1 MKKSLVAVGV
11 IVALGVVW
19 TGASWYMGSK
29 IESRLQEE
37 TKLANVQ
44 LAQLAKNAQFGADIK
59 LEIRDYKKGVFTS
72 NADFAVVISKDA
84 SEVVEDQDKKVEEI
98 IFTTDIDHGPFP
110 LSDLAKFNLA
120 PKLAAMNNT
129 LVNNDT
135 TKELFKL
142 TKDKSLFDIH
152 TSLAFDGAV
161 SGEAKL
167 NPIDFAENDSTV
179 KTTPLTIEFTSDKTA
194 TNFTTSVKGDQ
205 VVVTKDGEETFT
217 IKNIAGSV
225 TGTKVNNDQY
235 LFNEQLL
242 SFAEITHTSK
252 DKASDFSLKDFS
264 LTTNSNIKDK
274 LFNLT
279 QTYYFKSLNVAG
291 LEFGAGKFGYSIDK
305 ADTDAMLLL
314 TKVYNNSLLPWN
326 KYHYG
331 NDDMVEKAVRDVLEK
346 GLVFRIDEASL
357 TNKSGA
363 SKLNFNLDLNA
374 FNVKVLE
381 SEEKSPAELFNY
393 LFKNIDFNI
402 DLSLPMLAEFR
413 NTTQYLDAVRYQE
426 TALTDAEKKEIE
438 TTTAADIEQLKT
450 ELQQNINQISQDEK
464 DALPLMLLAQ
474 DGKALS
480 LKLNYAADKFTMNGK
495 TYSFDEFMDVTQ
507 APQMLGLA
515 AMLFGMGASSYDYDD
530 SDYSEEGYQE
540 EMTEDPAIIE
550 EQEILIPE
558 QQPAQAQ

>member
-44 LAQLAKNAQFGADIK
+44 LAQLAKNAQFGADVK

-84 SEVVEDQDKKVEEI
+84 SDADQEKKVEEV

-142 TKDKSLFDIH
+142 TKEKSIFDIH
-152 TSLAFDGAV
+152 TSLAFDGGV

-167 NPIDFAENDSTV
+167 NPIDFTENGDTV
-179 KTTPLTIEFTSDKTA
+179 KTTPLTVEFSSDKDA
-194 TNFTTSVKGDQ
+194 TNFTTKVKGDQ
-205 VVVTKDGEETFT
+205 VVVTKEGEETFT

-225 TGTKVNNDQY
+225 AGTKVNNDQY

-242 SFAEITHTSK
+242 SFAEIAHTSK

-264 LTTNSNIKDK
+264 LTTKSDIKDK
-274 LFNLT
+274 LFNIS

-291 LEFGAGKFGYSIDK
+291 FEFGAGKFGYSIDK
-305 ADTDAMLLL
+305 ADPDAMLLL

-326 KYHYG
+326 KNHF
-331 NDDMVEKAVRDVLEK
+331 DSSEMVEQAVRDVLEK

-363 SKLNFNLDLNA
+363 SKLAFNLDLNA

-381 SEEKSPAELFNY
+381 SQEKSPAELFNY
-393 LFKNIDFNI
+393 LFKNIDFNV

-413 NTTQYLDAVRYQE
+413 NTTQYLDAARYQE
-426 TALTDAEKKEIE
+426 TALTDEDKKEIE
-438 TTTAADIEQLKT
+438 ATTAADIEQLKT

-474 DGKALS
+474 DGNALNM
-480 LKLNYAADKFTMNGK
+480 KLNYAADKFTMNGK
-495 TYSFDEFMDVTQ
+495 TYTFDEFMEVTQ

-540 EMTEDPAIIE
+540 EITEDPAIIE

-558 QQPAQAQ
+558 QPAQAQ

>member
-19 TGASWYMGSK
+19 TGASWYMGNK

-44 LAQLAKNAQFGADIK
+44 LAQLAKNAQFGADVK

-84 SEVVEDQDKKVEEI
+84 SDADQEKKVEEV

-142 TKDKSLFDIH
+142 TKEKSIFDIH
-152 TSLAFDGAV
+152 TSLAFDGGV

-167 NPIDFAENDSTV
+167 NPIDFTENGDTV
-179 KTTPLTIEFTSDKTA
+179 KTTPLTVEFSSDKDA
-194 TNFTTSVKGDQ
+194 TNFTTKVKGDQ
-205 VVVTKDGEETFT
+205 VVVTKEGEETFT

-225 TGTKVNNDQY
+225 AGTKVNNDQY

-242 SFAEITHTSK
+242 SFAEIAHTSK

-264 LTTNSNIKDK
+264 LTTKSDIKDK
-274 LFNLT
+274 LFNIS

-291 LEFGAGKFGYSIDK
+291 FEFGAGKFGYSIDK
-305 ADTDAMLLL
+305 ADPDAMLLL

-326 KYHYG
+326 KNHF
-331 NDDMVEKAVRDVLEK
+331 DSSEMVEQAVRDVLEK

-363 SKLNFNLDLNA
+363 SKLAFNLDLNA

-381 SEEKSPAELFNY
+381 SQEKSPAELFNY
-393 LFKNIDFNI
+393 LFKNIDFNV

-413 NTTQYLDAVRYQE
+413 NTTQYLDAARYQE
-426 TALTDAEKKEIE
+426 TALTDEDKKEIE
-438 TTTAADIEQLKT
+438 ATTAADIEQLKT

-474 DGKALS
+474 DGNALNM
-480 LKLNYAADKFTMNGK
+480 KLNYAADKFTMNGK
-495 TYSFDEFMDVTQ
+495 TYTFDEFMEVTQ

-540 EMTEDPAIIE
+540 EITEDPAIIE

-558 QQPAQAQ
+558 QPAQAQ

>member
-167 NPIDFAENDSTV
+167 NPIDFAENGGTV
-179 KTTPLTIEFTSDKTA
+179 KTTPLTIEFSSDKTA

-225 TGTKVNNDQY
+225 AGTKVNNDQY

-242 SFAEITHTSK
+242 SFAEIAHTSK

-264 LTTNSNIKDK
+264 LTTKSDIKDK
-274 LFNLT
+274 LFNIS

-331 NDDMVEKAVRDVLEK
+331 NDDIVEKAVRDVLEK

-357 TNKSGA
+357 TNKSGV

-381 SEEKSPAELFNY
+381 SQEKSPAELFNY

-413 NTTQYLDAVRYQE
+413 NTTQYLDAARYQE
-426 TALTDAEKKEIE
+426 TALTDEEKKEIE
-438 TTTAADIEQLKT
+438 TATATDIEQLKT

-480 LKLNYAADKFTMNGK
+480 LKLNYAADKFTMNDK
-495 TYSFDEFMDVTQ
+495 TYTFDEFMDVTQ

-558 QQPAQAQ
+558 QQPAQ

>member
-1 MKKSLVAVGV
+1 MVHGQE
-11 IVALGVVW
+11 
-19 TGASWYMGSK
+19 

-120 PKLAAMNNT
+120 PKLATMNNT

-167 NPIDFAENDSTV
+167 NPIDFAENGGTV
-179 KTTPLTIEFTSDKTA
+179 KTTPLTIEFSSDKTA

-225 TGTKVNNDQY
+225 AGTKVNNDQY

-242 SFAEITHTSK
+242 SFAEIAHTSK

-264 LTTNSNIKDK
+264 LTTKSDIKDK
-274 LFNLT
+274 LFNIS

-331 NDDMVEKAVRDVLEK
+331 NDDIVEKAVRDVLEK

-357 TNKSGA
+357 TNKSGV

-381 SEEKSPAELFNY
+381 SQEKSPAELFNY

-413 NTTQYLDAVRYQE
+413 NTTQYLDAARYQE
-426 TALTDAEKKEIE
+426 TALTDEEKKK
-438 TTTAADIEQLKT
+438 LK
-450 ELQQNINQISQDEK
+450 QQQRLI
-464 DALPLMLLAQ
+464 
-474 DGKALS
+474 
-480 LKLNYAADKFTMNGK
+480 LN
-495 TYSFDEFMDVTQ
+495 S
-507 APQMLGLA
+507 
-515 AMLFGMGASSYDYDD
+515 
-530 SDYSEEGYQE
+530 
-540 EMTEDPAIIE
+540 
-550 EQEILIPE
+550 
-558 QQPAQAQ
+558 

>member
-44 LAQLAKNAQFGADIK
+44 LAQLAKNAQFGADVK

-72 NADFAVVISKDA
+72 NADFAVVISQDA
-84 SEVVEDQDKKVEEI
+84 SDADQEKKVEEVV
-98 IFTTDIDHGPFP
+98 FSTDIDHGPFP

-129 LVNNDT
+129 LVNNNT
-135 TKELFKL
+135 TKDLFKL
-142 TKDKSLFDIH
+142 TKEKSLFNVH
-152 TSLAFDGAV
+152 TSLAFDGSV
-161 SGEAKL
+161 SGDATL
-167 NPIDFAENDSTV
+167 NPIDFAENGGTV
-179 KTTPLTIEFTSDKTA
+179 KTTPLTVEFSSDKNA
-194 TNFTTSVKGDQ
+194 TNFSTKIKGDQ

-217 IKNIAGSV
+217 IKNISGAIA
-225 TGTKVNNDQY
+225 GTKVNNDQY

-242 SFAEITHTSK
+242 SFSEIAHTSK
-252 DKASDFSLKDFS
+252 DKASDFSLKDVS
-264 LTTNSNIKDK
+264 LTTKSDIKDK
-274 LFNLT
+274 LFNIS

-305 ADTDAMLLL
+305 ADPDAMLLL

-326 KYHYG
+326 KNHFD
-331 NDDMVEKAVRDVLEK
+331 NSEMVEQAVRDVLEK

-363 SKLNFNLDLNA
+363 SKLTFNLDLNA

-381 SEEKSPAELFNY
+381 NQEKSPAELFNY

-413 NTTQYLDAVRYQE
+413 NTTQYLDAARYQE

-438 TTTAADIEQLKT
+438 VATAADVEQLKT

-474 DGKALS
+474 DGNALS
-480 LKLNYAADKFTMNGK
+480 MKLNYAADKFTMNGK
-495 TYSFDEFMDVTQ
+495 TYTFDEFMDVTQ

-530 SDYSEEGYQE
+530 SDYSEDGYQE

-558 QQPAQAQ
+558 QQPE

>member
-44 LAQLAKNAQFGADIK
+44 LAQFAKNAQFGADVK

-84 SEVVEDQDKKVEEI
+84 SDADQEKKVEEV

-142 TKDKSLFDIH
+142 TKEKSIFDIH
-152 TSLAFDGAV
+152 TSLAFDGGV

-167 NPIDFAENDSTV
+167 NPIDFTENGDTV
-179 KTTPLTIEFTSDKTA
+179 KTTPLTVEFSSDKDA
-194 TNFTTSVKGDQ
+194 TNFTTKVKGDQ
-205 VVVTKDGEETFT
+205 VVVTKEGEETFT

-225 TGTKVNNDQY
+225 AGTKVNNDQY

-242 SFAEITHTSK
+242 SFAEIAHTSK

-264 LTTNSNIKDK
+264 LTTKSDIKDK
-274 LFNLT
+274 LFNIS

-305 ADTDAMLLL
+305 ADPDAMLLL

-326 KYHYG
+326 KNHF
-331 NDDMVEKAVRDVLEK
+331 DSSEIVEQAVRDVLEK

-363 SKLNFNLDLNA
+363 SKLAFNLDLNA

-381 SEEKSPAELFNY
+381 SQEKSPAELFNY
-393 LFKNIDFNI
+393 LFKNIDFNV

-413 NTTQYLDAVRYQE
+413 NTTQYLDAARYQE
-426 TALTDAEKKEIE
+426 TALTDEDKKEIE
-438 TTTAADIEQLKT
+438 ATTAADIEQLKT

-474 DGKALS
+474 DGNALS
-480 LKLNYAADKFTMNGK
+480 MKLNYAADKFTMNGK
-495 TYSFDEFMDVTQ
+495 TYTFDEFMEVTQ

-540 EMTEDPAIIE
+540 EITEDPAIIE

-558 QQPAQAQ
+558 QPAQAQ

>member
-84 SEVVEDQDKKVEEI
+84 SEIVEDQDKKVEEI

-110 LSDLAKFNLA
+110 LSDLARFNLV

-142 TKDKSLFDIH
+142 TKDKSLFNIH

-167 NPIDFAENDSTV
+167 NPIDFAENGGTV
-179 KTTPLTIEFTSDKTA
+179 KTTPLTIEFSSDKTA
-194 TNFTTSVKGDQ
+194 TNFTTAVKGDQ

-225 TGTKVNNDQY
+225 AGTKVNNDQY

-252 DKASDFSLKDFS
+252 EKASDFSLKDFS
-264 LTTNSNIKDK
+264 LTTKSDIKDK
-274 LFNLT
+274 LFNIS

-305 ADTDAMLLL
+305 ADPDAMLLL

-326 KYHYG
+326 KNHFD
-331 NDDMVEKAVRDVLEK
+331 NSEMVEQAVRDVLEK

-363 SKLNFNLDLNA
+363 SKLTFNLDLNA
-374 FNVKVLE
+374 FNVKTLE
-381 SEEKSPAELFNY
+381 NQEKSPAELFNY

-413 NTTQYLDAVRYQE
+413 NTTQYLDAARYQE
-426 TALTDAEKKEIE
+426 TALTDEEKKEIE
-438 TTTAADIEQLKT
+438 AATATDIEQLKT

-480 LKLNYAADKFTMNGK
+480 MKLNYAADKFTMNGK
-495 TYSFDEFMDVTQ
+495 TYTFDEFMEVTQ

-550 EQEILIPE
+550 EQDILIPE
-558 QQPAQAQ
+558 QPVQAQ

>member
-44 LAQLAKNAQFGADIK
+44 LAQLAKNAQFGADVK

-84 SEVVEDQDKKVEEI
+84 SDADQEKKVEEV

-142 TKDKSLFDIH
+142 TKEKSIFDIH
-152 TSLAFDGAV
+152 TSLAFDGGV

-167 NPIDFAENDSTV
+167 NPIDFTENGDTV
-179 KTTPLTIEFTSDKTA
+179 KTTPLTVEFSSDKDA
-194 TNFTTSVKGDQ
+194 TNFTTKFKGDQ
-205 VVVTKDGEETFT
+205 VVVTKEGEETFT

-225 TGTKVNNDQY
+225 AGTKVNNDQY

-242 SFAEITHTSK
+242 SFAEIAHTSK

-264 LTTNSNIKDK
+264 LTTKSDIKDK
-274 LFNLT
+274 LFNIS

-305 ADTDAMLLL
+305 ADPDAMLLL

-326 KYHYG
+326 KNHF
-331 NDDMVEKAVRDVLEK
+331 DSSEIVEQAVRDVLEK

-363 SKLNFNLDLNA
+363 SKLAFNLDLNA

-381 SEEKSPAELFNY
+381 SQEKSPAELFNY
-393 LFKNIDFNI
+393 LFKNIDFNV

-413 NTTQYLDAVRYQE
+413 NTTQYLDAARYQE
-426 TALTDAEKKEIE
+426 TALTDEDKKEIE
-438 TTTAADIEQLKT
+438 ATTAADIEQLKT

-474 DGKALS
+474 DGNALS
-480 LKLNYAADKFTMNGK
+480 MKLNYAADKFTMNGK
-495 TYSFDEFMDVTQ
+495 TYTFDEFMEVTQ

-540 EMTEDPAIIE
+540 EITEDPAIIE

-558 QQPAQAQ
+558 QPAQAQ

>member
-44 LAQLAKNAQFGADIK
+44 LAQLAKNAQFGADVK

-72 NADFAVVISKDA
+72 NADFAVVISQDA
-84 SEVVEDQDKKVEEI
+84 SDADQEKKVEEVV
-98 IFTTDIDHGPFP
+98 FSTDIDHGPFP

-129 LVNNDT
+129 LVNNNT
-135 TKELFKL
+135 TKDLFKL
-142 TKDKSLFDIH
+142 TKEKSIFNVH
-152 TSLAFDGAV
+152 TSLAFDGSV
-161 SGEAKL
+161 SGDATL
-167 NPIDFAENDSTV
+167 NPIDFAENGGTV
-179 KTTPLTIEFTSDKTA
+179 KTTPLTVEFSSDKNA
-194 TNFTTSVKGDQ
+194 TNFSTKIKGDQ

-217 IKNIAGSV
+217 IKNISGSV
-225 TGTKVNNDQY
+225 VGTKVNNDQY

-242 SFAEITHTSK
+242 SFAEIAHTSK

-264 LTTNSNIKDK
+264 LTTKSDIKDK
-274 LFNLT
+274 LFNIS
-279 QTYYFKSLNVAG
+279 QTYYFKSLNVGG

-305 ADTDAMLLL
+305 ADPDAMLLL

-326 KYHYG
+326 KNHFD
-331 NDDMVEKAVRDVLEK
+331 NSEMVEQAVRDVLEK

-363 SKLNFNLDLNA
+363 SKLAFNLDLNA

-381 SEEKSPAELFNY
+381 NQEKSPAELFNY
-393 LFKNIDFNI
+393 LFKNIDFNV

-413 NTTQYLDAVRYQE
+413 NTTQYLDAARYQE

-438 TTTAADIEQLKT
+438 VATAADVEQLKT
-450 ELQQNINQISQDEK
+450 ELQQNINQISQDGK

-480 LKLNYAADKFTMNGK
+480 MKLNYAADKFTMNGK
-495 TYSFDEFMDVTQ
+495 TYTFDEFMDVTQ

-558 QQPAQAQ
+558 QQPAE

>member
-44 LAQLAKNAQFGADIK
+44 LAQLAKNAQFGADVK

-72 NADFAVVISKDA
+72 NADFAVVISQDA
-84 SEVVEDQDKKVEEI
+84 SDADQEKKVEEVV
-98 IFTTDIDHGPFP
+98 FSTDIDHGPFP

-129 LVNNDT
+129 LVNNNT
-135 TKELFKL
+135 TKDLFKL
-142 TKDKSLFDIH
+142 TKEKSIFNVH
-152 TSLAFDGAV
+152 TSLAFDGSV
-161 SGEAKL
+161 SGDATL
-167 NPIDFAENDSTV
+167 NPIDFTENGGTV
-179 KTTPLTIEFTSDKTA
+179 KTTPLTVEFSSDKNA
-194 TNFTTSVKGDQ
+194 TNFSTKIKGDQ

-217 IKNIAGSV
+217 IKDISGAIA
-225 TGTKVNNDQY
+225 GTKVNNDQY

-242 SFAEITHTSK
+242 SFAEIAHTSK

-264 LTTNSNIKDK
+264 LTTKSDIKDK
-274 LFNLT
+274 LFNIS

-305 ADTDAMLLL
+305 ADPDAMLLL

-326 KYHYG
+326 KNHFD
-331 NDDMVEKAVRDVLEK
+331 NSEMVEQAVRDVLEK

-363 SKLNFNLDLNA
+363 SKLTFNLDLNA

-381 SEEKSPAELFNY
+381 NQEKSPAELFNY
-393 LFKNIDFNI
+393 LFKNIDFNV

-413 NTTQYLDAVRYQE
+413 NTTQYLDAARYQE

-438 TTTAADIEQLKT
+438 VATATDIEQLKT

-474 DGKALS
+474 DGNALS
-480 LKLNYAADKFTMNGK
+480 MKLNYATDKFTMNGK
-495 TYSFDEFMDVTQ
+495 TYTFDEFMDVTQ

-530 SDYSEEGYQE
+530 SDYSEDGYQE

-558 QQPAQAQ
+558 QQPAQ

>member
-44 LAQLAKNAQFGADIK
+44 LAQLAKNAQFGADVK

-72 NADFAVVISKDA
+72 NADFAVVISQDA
-84 SEVVEDQDKKVEEI
+84 SDADQEKKVEEVV
-98 IFTTDIDHGPFP
+98 FSTDIDHGPFP

-129 LVNNDT
+129 LVNNNT
-135 TKELFKL
+135 TKDLFKL
-142 TKDKSLFDIH
+142 TKEKSIFNVH
-152 TSLAFDGAV
+152 TSLAFDGSV
-161 SGEAKL
+161 SGDATL
-167 NPIDFAENDSTV
+167 NPIDFTENGGTV
-179 KTTPLTIEFTSDKTA
+179 KTTPLTVEFSSDKNA
-194 TNFTTSVKGDQ
+194 TNFSTKIKGDQ

-217 IKNIAGSV
+217 IKNISGAIV
-225 TGTKVNNDQY
+225 GTKVNNDQY

-242 SFAEITHTSK
+242 SFSEIAHTSK
-252 DKASDFSLKDFS
+252 DKASDFSLKDVS
-264 LTTNSNIKDK
+264 LTTKSDIKDK
-274 LFNLT
+274 LFNIS
-279 QTYYFKSLNVAG
+279 QIYYFKSLNVAG

-305 ADTDAMLLL
+305 ADPDAMLLL

-326 KYHYG
+326 KNHFD
-331 NDDMVEKAVRDVLEK
+331 NSEMVEQAVRDVLEK

-363 SKLNFNLDLNA
+363 SKLTFNLDLNA

-381 SEEKSPAELFNY
+381 NQEKSPAELFNY

-413 NTTQYLDAVRYQE
+413 NTTQYLDAARYQE

-438 TTTAADIEQLKT
+438 VATAADVEQLKT

-474 DGKALS
+474 DGNALS
-480 LKLNYAADKFTMNGK
+480 MKLNYAADKFTMNGK
-495 TYSFDEFMDVTQ
+495 TYTFDEFMDVTQ

-530 SDYSEEGYQE
+530 SDYSEDGYQE

-558 QQPAQAQ
+558 QQPAQ

>member
-120 PKLAAMNNT
+120 PKLAAVNNT

-142 TKDKSLFDIH
+142 TKDKSLFDMH

-167 NPIDFAENDSTV
+167 NPIDFAENDGTV
-179 KTTPLTIEFTSDKTA
+179 KTTPITVEFSSDKNA
-194 TNFTTSVKGDQ
+194 TNFTTTVKGDQ
-205 VVVTKDGEETFT
+205 VVVTKEGEETFT

-225 TGTKVNNDQY
+225 SGTKVNNDQY

-242 SFAEITHTSK
+242 SFAEIAHTSK

-264 LTTNSNIKDK
+264 LKTKSDIKDK
-274 LFNLT
+274 LFNLS
-279 QTYYFKSLNVAG
+279 QMYDFKSLNVGG

-326 KYHYG
+326 KYHYD
-331 NDDMVEKAVRDVLEK
+331 NSEIVEKAVRDVLEK

-357 TNKSGA
+357 TNKNGA

-381 SEEKSPAELFNY
+381 SQEKSPAELFNY

-413 NTTQYLDAVRYQE
+413 NTTQYLDAARYQE
-426 TALTDAEKKEIE
+426 TALTDEEKKEIE
-438 TTTAADIEQLKT
+438 TATAADIEQLKT

-495 TYSFDEFMDVTQ
+495 TYTFDEFMEVTQ

-558 QQPAQAQ
+558 QQPAE

>member
-167 NPIDFAENDSTV
+167 NPIDFAENGGTV
-179 KTTPLTIEFTSDKTA
+179 KTTPLTIEFSSDKTA

-225 TGTKVNNDQY
+225 AGTKVNNDQY

-242 SFAEITHTSK
+242 SFAEIAHTSK

-264 LTTNSNIKDK
+264 LTTKSDIKDK
-274 LFNLT
+274 LFNIS

-331 NDDMVEKAVRDVLEK
+331 NDDIVEKAVRDVLEK

-357 TNKSGA
+357 TNKSGV

-381 SEEKSPAELFNY
+381 SQEKSPAELFNY

-413 NTTQYLDAVRYQE
+413 NTTQYLDAARYQE
-426 TALTDAEKKEIE
+426 TALTDEEKKEIE
-438 TTTAADIEQLKT
+438 TATATDIEQLKT
-450 ELQQNINQISQDEK
+450 ELQQNINQISQEEK

-495 TYSFDEFMDVTQ
+495 TYTFDEFMDVTQ

-558 QQPAQAQ
+558 QQPAQ

>member
-84 SEVVEDQDKKVEEI
+84 SEIVEDQHKKVEEI

-110 LSDLAKFNLA
+110 LSDLARFNLV

-142 TKDKSLFDIH
+142 TKDKSLFNIH

-167 NPIDFAENDSTV
+167 NPIDFAENGGTV
-179 KTTPLTIEFTSDKTA
+179 KTTPLTIEFSSDKTA
-194 TNFTTSVKGDQ
+194 TNFTTAVKGDQ

-225 TGTKVNNDQY
+225 AGTKVNNDQY

-252 DKASDFSLKDFS
+252 EKASDFSLKDFS
-264 LTTNSNIKDK
+264 LTTKSDIKDK
-274 LFNLT
+274 LFNIS

-305 ADTDAMLLL
+305 ADPDAMLLL

-326 KYHYG
+326 KNHFD
-331 NDDMVEKAVRDVLEK
+331 NSEMVEQAVRDVLEK

-363 SKLNFNLDLNA
+363 SKLTFNLDLNA
-374 FNVKVLE
+374 FNVKTLE
-381 SEEKSPAELFNY
+381 NQEKSPAELFNY

-413 NTTQYLDAVRYQE
+413 NTTQYLDAARYQE
-426 TALTDAEKKEIE
+426 TALTDEEKKEIE
-438 TTTAADIEQLKT
+438 AATATDIEQLKT

-480 LKLNYAADKFTMNGK
+480 MKLNYAADKFTMNGK
-495 TYSFDEFMDVTQ
+495 TYTFDEFMEVTQ

-550 EQEILIPE
+550 EQDILIPE
-558 QQPAQAQ
+558 QPEQAQ

>member
-44 LAQLAKNAQFGADIK
+44 LAQLAKNAQFDADVK

-72 NADFAVVISKDA
+72 NADFAVVISQEASDA
-84 SEVVEDQDKKVEEI
+84 DQDKKVEEI
-98 IFTTDIDHGPFP
+98 VFSTDIDHGPFP

-129 LVNNDT
+129 LVENNS

-142 TKDKSLFDIH
+142 TKEKSIFNNH
-152 TSLAFDGAV
+152 ASLAFDGSV
-161 SGEAKL
+161 SGTATL
-167 NPIDFAENDSTV
+167 NSIDFAENGGTV
-179 KTTPLTIEFTSDKTA
+179 KTTPITVEFSSDKDA
-194 TNFTTSVKGDQ
+194 TNFATKINGDQ
-205 VVVTKDGEETFT
+205 VVVTKDNDETFT
-217 IKNIAGSV
+217 IKNISGSIV
-225 TGTKVNNDQY
+225 GTKVNNDQY

-242 SFAEITHTSK
+242 NFAEIAHTSK

-264 LTTNSNIKDK
+264 LTTKSDIKDK
-274 LFNLT
+274 LFNIS
-279 QTYYFKSLNVAG
+279 QIYYFKSLNVGG
-291 LEFGAGKFGYSIDK
+291 LEFGAGKLGYSIDK
-305 ADTDAMLLL
+305 ADPDAMLLL

-326 KYHYG
+326 KNHFD
-331 NDDMVEKAVRDVLEK
+331 NSEIVEQAVRDVLEK

-363 SKLNFNLDLNA
+363 SKLTFNLDLNA

-381 SEEKSPAELFNY
+381 NEEKSPAELFNS

-413 NTTQYLDAVRYQE
+413 NTTQYLDAARYQE
-426 TALTDAEKKEIE
+426 TALTDEEKKEIE
-438 TTTAADIEQLKT
+438 AATAADIEQLKT
-450 ELQQNINQISQDEK
+450 ELQQNINQVSQDEK

-474 DGKALS
+474 DSKALS
-480 LKLNYAADKFTMNGK
+480 MKLNYAADKFTMNGK
-495 TYSFDEFMDVTQ
+495 TYTFDEFMEVTQ

-530 SDYSEEGYQE
+530 SDYSEEGYQQ

-550 EQEILIPE
+550 EQDILIPE
-558 QQPAQAQ
+558 QPAQAQ

>member
-84 SEVVEDQDKKVEEI
+84 SEIVEDQDKKVEEI

-110 LSDLAKFNLA
+110 LSDLARFNLV

-142 TKDKSLFDIH
+142 TKDKSLFNIH

-167 NPIDFAENDSTV
+167 NPIDFAENGGTV
-179 KTTPLTIEFTSDKTA
+179 KTTPLTIEFSSDKTA
-194 TNFTTSVKGDQ
+194 TNFTTAVKGDQ

-225 TGTKVNNDQY
+225 AGTKVNNDQY

-252 DKASDFSLKDFS
+252 EKASDFSLKDFS
-264 LTTNSNIKDK
+264 LTTKSDIKDK
-274 LFNLT
+274 LFNIS

-305 ADTDAMLLL
+305 ADPDAMLLL

-326 KYHYG
+326 KNHFD
-331 NDDMVEKAVRDVLEK
+331 NSEMVEQAVRDVLEK

-363 SKLNFNLDLNA
+363 SKLTFNLDLNA
-374 FNVKVLE
+374 FNVKTLE
-381 SEEKSPAELFNY
+381 NQEKSPAELFNY

-413 NTTQYLDAVRYQE
+413 NTTQYLDAARYQE
-426 TALTDAEKKEIE
+426 TALTDEEKKEIE
-438 TTTAADIEQLKT
+438 AATATDIEQLKT
-450 ELQQNINQISQDEK
+450 ELQQSINQISQDEK

-480 LKLNYAADKFTMNGK
+480 MKLNYATDKFTMNGK
-495 TYSFDEFMDVTQ
+495 TYTFDEFMEVTQ

-550 EQEILIPE
+550 EQDILIPE
-558 QQPAQAQ
+558 QPVQAQ

>member
-44 LAQLAKNAQFGADIK
+44 LAQLAKNAQFGADVK

-72 NADFAVVISKDA
+72 NADFAVVISQDA
-84 SEVVEDQDKKVEEI
+84 SDADQEKKVEEVV
-98 IFTTDIDHGPFP
+98 FSTDIDHGPFP

-129 LVNNDT
+129 LVNNNT
-135 TKELFKL
+135 TKDLFKL
-142 TKDKSLFDIH
+142 TKEKSLFNVH
-152 TSLAFDGAV
+152 TSLAFDGSV
-161 SGEAKL
+161 SGDATL
-167 NPIDFAENDSTV
+167 NPIDFAENGGTV
-179 KTTPLTIEFTSDKTA
+179 KTTPLTVEFSSDKNA
-194 TNFTTSVKGDQ
+194 TNFSTKIKGDQ

-217 IKNIAGSV
+217 IKNISGAIA
-225 TGTKVNNDQY
+225 GTKVNNDQY

-242 SFAEITHTSK
+242 SFSEIAHTSK
-252 DKASDFSLKDFS
+252 DKASDFSLKDVS
-264 LTTNSNIKDK
+264 LTTKSDIKDK
-274 LFNLT
+274 LFNIS

-305 ADTDAMLLL
+305 ADPDAMLLL

-326 KYHYG
+326 KNHFD
-331 NDDMVEKAVRDVLEK
+331 NSEMVEQAVRDVLEK

-363 SKLNFNLDLNA
+363 SKLTFNLDLNA

-381 SEEKSPAELFNY
+381 NQEKSPAELFNY

-413 NTTQYLDAVRYQE
+413 NTTQYLDAARYQE

-438 TTTAADIEQLKT
+438 VATATDVEQLKT

-474 DGKALS
+474 DGNALS
-480 LKLNYAADKFTMNGK
+480 MKLNYAADKFTMNGK
-495 TYSFDEFMDVTQ
+495 TYTFDEFMDVTQ

-530 SDYSEEGYQE
+530 SDYSEDGYQE

-558 QQPAQAQ
+558 QQPE

>member
-44 LAQLAKNAQFGADIK
+44 LAQLAKNAQFGADVK

-84 SEVVEDQDKKVEEI
+84 SDADQEKKVEEV

-142 TKDKSLFDIH
+142 TKEKSIFDIH
-152 TSLAFDGAV
+152 TSLAFDGGV

-167 NPIDFAENDSTV
+167 NPIDFTENGDTV
-179 KTTPLTIEFTSDKTA
+179 KTTPLTVEFSSDKDA
-194 TNFTTSVKGDQ
+194 TNFTTKVKGDQ
-205 VVVTKDGEETFT
+205 VVVTKEGEETFT

-225 TGTKVNNDQY
+225 AGTKVNNDQY

-242 SFAEITHTSK
+242 SFAEIAHTSK

-264 LTTNSNIKDK
+264 LTTKSDIKDK
-274 LFNLT
+274 LFNIS

-291 LEFGAGKFGYSIDK
+291 FEFGAGKFGYSIDK
-305 ADTDAMLLL
+305 ADPDAMLLL

-326 KYHYG
+326 KNHF
-331 NDDMVEKAVRDVLEK
+331 DSSEMVEQAVRDVLEK

-363 SKLNFNLDLNA
+363 SKLAFNLDLNA
-374 FNVKVLE
+374 FNVKVLG
-381 SEEKSPAELFNY
+381 SQEKSPAELFNY
-393 LFKNIDFNI
+393 LFKNIDFNV

-413 NTTQYLDAVRYQE
+413 NTTQYLDAARYQE
-426 TALTDAEKKEIE
+426 TVLTDEDKKEIE
-438 TTTAADIEQLKT
+438 ATTAADIEQLKT

-474 DGKALS
+474 DGNALNM
-480 LKLNYAADKFTMNGK
+480 KLNYAADKFTMNGK
-495 TYSFDEFMDVTQ
+495 TYTFDEFMEVTQ

-540 EMTEDPAIIE
+540 EITEDPAIIE

-558 QQPAQAQ
+558 QPAQAQ

>member
-44 LAQLAKNAQFGADIK
+44 LAQFAKNAQFGADVK

-72 NADFAVVISKDA
+72 NADFAVVISQDA
-84 SEVVEDQDKKVEEI
+84 SDADQEKKVEEVV
-98 IFTTDIDHGPFP
+98 FSTDIDHGPFP

-129 LVNNDT
+129 LVNNNT
-135 TKELFKL
+135 TKDLFKL
-142 TKDKSLFDIH
+142 TKEKSLFNVH
-152 TSLAFDGAV
+152 TSLAFDGSV
-161 SGEAKL
+161 SGDATL
-167 NPIDFAENDSTV
+167 NPIDFAENGGTV
-179 KTTPLTIEFTSDKTA
+179 KTTPLTVEFSSDKNA
-194 TNFTTSVKGDQ
+194 TNFSTKIKGDQ

-217 IKNIAGSV
+217 IKDISGAIA
-225 TGTKVNNDQY
+225 GTKVNNDQY

-242 SFAEITHTSK
+242 SFSEIAHTSK
-252 DKASDFSLKDFS
+252 DKASDFSLKDVS
-264 LTTNSNIKDK
+264 LTTKSDIKDK
-274 LFNLT
+274 LFNIS

-305 ADTDAMLLL
+305 ADPDAMLLL

-326 KYHYG
+326 KNHFD
-331 NDDMVEKAVRDVLEK
+331 NSEMVEQAVRDVLEK

-363 SKLNFNLDLNA
+363 SKLTFNLDLNA

-381 SEEKSPAELFNY
+381 NQEKSPAELFNY

-413 NTTQYLDAVRYQE
+413 NTTQYLDAARYQE

-438 TTTAADIEQLKT
+438 VATAADVEQLKT

-474 DGKALS
+474 DGNALS
-480 LKLNYAADKFTMNGK
+480 MKLNYAADKFTMNGK
-495 TYSFDEFMDVTQ
+495 TYTFDEFMDVTQ

-530 SDYSEEGYQE
+530 SDYSEDGYQE

-558 QQPAQAQ
+558 QQPE

>member
-44 LAQLAKNAQFGADIK
+44 LAQLAKNAQFGADVK

-72 NADFAVVISKDA
+72 NADFAVVISQDA
-84 SEVVEDQDKKVEEI
+84 SDADQEKKVEEVV
-98 IFTTDIDHGPFP
+98 FSTDIDHGPFP

-129 LVNNDT
+129 LVNNNT
-135 TKELFKL
+135 TKDLFKL
-142 TKDKSLFDIH
+142 TKEKSIFNVH
-152 TSLAFDGAV
+152 TSLAFDGSV
-161 SGEAKL
+161 SGDATL
-167 NPIDFAENDSTV
+167 NPIDFAENGGTV
-179 KTTPLTIEFTSDKTA
+179 KTTPLTVEFSSDKNA
-194 TNFTTSVKGDQ
+194 TNFSTKIKGDQ

-217 IKNIAGSV
+217 IKNISGSV
-225 TGTKVNNDQY
+225 VGTKVNNDQY

-242 SFAEITHTSK
+242 SFAEIAHTSK

-264 LTTNSNIKDK
+264 LTTKSDIKDK
-274 LFNLT
+274 LFNIS
-279 QTYYFKSLNVAG
+279 QTYYFKSLNVGG

-305 ADTDAMLLL
+305 ADPDAMLLL

-326 KYHYG
+326 KNHFD
-331 NDDMVEKAVRDVLEK
+331 NSEMVEQAVRDVLEK

-363 SKLNFNLDLNA
+363 SKLTFNLDLNA

-381 SEEKSPAELFNY
+381 SQEKSPAELFNY
-393 LFKNIDFNI
+393 LFKNIDFNV

-413 NTTQYLDAVRYQE
+413 NTTQYLDAARYQE

-438 TTTAADIEQLKT
+438 VATAADVEQLKT

-480 LKLNYAADKFTMNGK
+480 MKLNYAADKFTMNGK
-495 TYSFDEFMDVTQ
+495 TYTFDEFMDVTQ

-558 QQPAQAQ
+558 QQPAE

>member
-44 LAQLAKNAQFGADIK
+44 LAQLAKTAQFGADIK

-84 SEVVEDQDKKVEEI
+84 SEIVEDQDKKVEEI

-110 LSDLAKFNLA
+110 LSDLARFNLV

-142 TKDKSLFDIH
+142 TKDKSLFNIH

-167 NPIDFAENDSTV
+167 NPIDFAENGGTV
-179 KTTPLTIEFTSDKTA
+179 KTTPLTIEFSSDKTA
-194 TNFTTSVKGDQ
+194 TNFTTAVKGDQ

-225 TGTKVNNDQY
+225 AGTKVNNDQY

-252 DKASDFSLKDFS
+252 EKASDFSLKDFS
-264 LTTNSNIKDK
+264 LTTKSDIKDK
-274 LFNLT
+274 LFNIS

-305 ADTDAMLLL
+305 ADPDAMLLL

-326 KYHYG
+326 KNHFD
-331 NDDMVEKAVRDVLEK
+331 NSEMVEQAVRDVLEK

-363 SKLNFNLDLNA
+363 SKLTFNLDLNA
-374 FNVKVLE
+374 FNVKTLE
-381 SEEKSPAELFNY
+381 NQEKSPAELFNY

-413 NTTQYLDAVRYQE
+413 NTTQYLDAARYQE
-426 TALTDAEKKEIE
+426 TALTDEEKKEIE
-438 TTTAADIEQLKT
+438 AATATDIEQLKT

-480 LKLNYAADKFTMNGK
+480 MKLNYATDKFTMNGK
-495 TYSFDEFMDVTQ
+495 TYTFDEFMEVTQ

-550 EQEILIPE
+550 EQDILIPE
-558 QQPAQAQ
+558 QPVQAQ

>member
-161 SGEAKL
+161 TGEAKL
-167 NPIDFAENDSTV
+167 NPIDFAENGGTV
-179 KTTPLTIEFTSDKTA
+179 KTTPLTIEFSSDKTA

-225 TGTKVNNDQY
+225 AGTKVNNDQY

-242 SFAEITHTSK
+242 SFAEIAHTSK

-264 LTTNSNIKDK
+264 LTTKSDIKDK
-274 LFNLT
+274 LFNIS

-305 ADTDAMLLL
+305 ADPDAMLLL

-326 KYHYG
+326 KNHFD
-331 NDDMVEKAVRDVLEK
+331 NSEMVEQAVRDVLEK

-363 SKLNFNLDLNA
+363 SKLTFNLDLNA

-381 SEEKSPAELFNY
+381 SQEKSPAELFNY
-393 LFKNIDFNI
+393 LFKNIDFNV

-413 NTTQYLDAVRYQE
+413 NTTQYLDAARYQE

-438 TTTAADIEQLKT
+438 VATAADVEQLKT

-480 LKLNYAADKFTMNGK
+480 MKLNYAADKFTMNGK
-495 TYSFDEFMDVTQ
+495 TYTFDEFMDVTQ

-530 SDYSEEGYQE
+530 SDYSEDGYQE

-558 QQPAQAQ
+558 QQPAE

>member
-142 TKDKSLFDIH
+142 TKDKSLFDMH

-167 NPIDFAENDSTV
+167 NPIDFAENGGTV
-179 KTTPLTIEFTSDKTA
+179 KTTPLTIEFSSDKTA
-194 TNFTTSVKGDQ
+194 TNFTTAVKGDQ

-225 TGTKVNNDQY
+225 AGTKVNNDQY

-242 SFAEITHTSK
+242 SFAEIAHTSK

-264 LTTNSNIKDK
+264 LTTKSDIKDK
-274 LFNLT
+274 LFNIS

-305 ADTDAMLLL
+305 ADPDAMLLL

-326 KYHYG
+326 KNHFD
-331 NDDMVEKAVRDVLEK
+331 NSEMVEQAVRDVLEK

-363 SKLNFNLDLNA
+363 SKLTFNLDLNA

-381 SEEKSPAELFNY
+381 NQEKSPAELFNY

-413 NTTQYLDAVRYQE
+413 NTTQYLDAARYQE

-438 TTTAADIEQLKT
+438 VATAADVEQLKT

-480 LKLNYAADKFTMNGK
+480 MKLNYAADKFTMNGK
-495 TYSFDEFMDVTQ
+495 TYTFDEFMDVTQ

-558 QQPAQAQ
+558 QQPAE

>member
-44 LAQLAKNAQFGADIK
+44 LAQLAKNAQFGADVK

-84 SEVVEDQDKKVEEI
+84 SDADQEKKVEEV

-142 TKDKSLFDIH
+142 TKEKSIFDIH
-152 TSLAFDGAV
+152 TSLAFDGGV

-167 NPIDFAENDSTV
+167 NPIYFTENGDTV
-179 KTTPLTIEFTSDKTA
+179 KTTPLTVEFSSDKDA
-194 TNFTTSVKGDQ
+194 TNFTTKVKGDQ
-205 VVVTKDGEETFT
+205 VVVTKEGEETFT

-225 TGTKVNNDQY
+225 AGTKVNNDQY

-242 SFAEITHTSK
+242 SFAEIAHTSK

-264 LTTNSNIKDK
+264 LTTKSDIKDK
-274 LFNLT
+274 LFNIS

-305 ADTDAMLLL
+305 ADPDAMLLL

-326 KYHYG
+326 KNHF
-331 NDDMVEKAVRDVLEK
+331 DSSEIVEQAVRDVLEK

-363 SKLNFNLDLNA
+363 SKLAFNLDLNA

-381 SEEKSPAELFNY
+381 SQEKSPAELFNY
-393 LFKNIDFNI
+393 LFKNIDFNV

-413 NTTQYLDAVRYQE
+413 NTTQYLDAARYQE
-426 TALTDAEKKEIE
+426 TALTDEDKKEIE
-438 TTTAADIEQLKT
+438 ATTAADIEQLKT

-474 DGKALS
+474 DGNALS
-480 LKLNYAADKFTMNGK
+480 MKLNYAADKFTMNGK
-495 TYSFDEFMDVTQ
+495 TYTFDEFMEVTQ

-540 EMTEDPAIIE
+540 EITEDPAIIE

-558 QQPAQAQ
+558 QPAQAQ

>member
-44 LAQLAKNAQFGADIK
+44 LAQLAKNAQFGTDIK

-84 SEVVEDQDKKVEEI
+84 SEVVEGQDKKVEEV

-142 TKDKSLFDIH
+142 TKEKSLFDIH

-167 NPIDFAENDSTV
+167 NPIDFTEDGGTV
-179 KTTPLTIEFTSDKTA
+179 KTTPLTVEFSSDKTA
-194 TNFTTSVKGDQ
+194 SNFTTSVKGDQ
-205 VVVTKDGEETFT
+205 VIVTKDGEETFT
-217 IKNIAGSV
+217 LKNIAGSV
-225 TGTKVNNDQY
+225 VGTKVNNDQY

-252 DKASDFSLKDFS
+252 DKASDFSLNDFS
-264 LTTNSNIKDK
+264 LTTKSDIKDK
-274 LFNLT
+274 FFNLS
-279 QTYYFKSLNVAG
+279 QTYYFKSLNVGG
-291 LEFGAGKFGYSIDK
+291 LEFGSGKFGYSIDK

-363 SKLNFNLDLNA
+363 SKLSFNLDLNA

-381 SEEKSPAELFNY
+381 SQQKSPAELFNY
-393 LFKNIDFNI
+393 LFKNIDFNV

-413 NTTQYLDAVRYQE
+413 NSTQYLDAARYQE

-464 DALPLMLLAQ
+464 EALPLMLLAQ

-495 TYSFDEFMDVTQ
+495 TYSFDEFMEVTQ

-530 SDYSEEGYQE
+530 SDYSEESYQE

-558 QQPAQAQ
+558 QPAQAQ

>member
-59 LEIRDYKKGVFTS
+59 LEIRDYKKGIFTS

-142 TKDKSLFDIH
+142 TKDKSLFDMH

-167 NPIDFAENDSTV
+167 NPIDFAENGGTV
-179 KTTPLTIEFTSDKTA
+179 KTTPLTIEFSSDKTA
-194 TNFTTSVKGDQ
+194 TNFTTAVKGDQ

-225 TGTKVNNDQY
+225 AGTKVNNDQY

-242 SFAEITHTSK
+242 SFAEIAHTSK

-264 LTTNSNIKDK
+264 LTTKSDIKDK
-274 LFNLT
+274 LFNIS

-305 ADTDAMLLL
+305 ADPDAMLLL

-326 KYHYG
+326 KNHFD
-331 NDDMVEKAVRDVLEK
+331 NSEMVEQAVRDVLEK

-363 SKLNFNLDLNA
+363 SKLTFNLDLNA

-381 SEEKSPAELFNY
+381 SQEKSPAELFNY
-393 LFKNIDFNI
+393 LFKNIDFNV

-413 NTTQYLDAVRYQE
+413 NTTQYLDAARYQE

-438 TTTAADIEQLKT
+438 VATAADVEQLKT

-480 LKLNYAADKFTMNGK
+480 MKLNYAADKFTMNGK
-495 TYSFDEFMDVTQ
+495 TYTFDEFMDVTQ

-558 QQPAQAQ
+558 QQPAE

>member
-142 TKDKSLFDIH
+142 TKDKSLFDMH

-167 NPIDFAENDSTV
+167 NPIDFAENGGTV
-179 KTTPLTIEFTSDKTA
+179 KTTPLTIEFSSDKTA
-194 TNFTTSVKGDQ
+194 TNFTTAVKGDQ

-225 TGTKVNNDQY
+225 AGTKVNNDQY

-242 SFAEITHTSK
+242 SFAEIAHTSK

-264 LTTNSNIKDK
+264 LTTKSDIKDK
-274 LFNLT
+274 LFNIS

-305 ADTDAMLLL
+305 ADPDAMLLL

-326 KYHYG
+326 KNHFD
-331 NDDMVEKAVRDVLEK
+331 NSEMVEQAVRDVLEK

-363 SKLNFNLDLNA
+363 SKLTFNLDLNA

-381 SEEKSPAELFNY
+381 NQEKSPAELFNY
-393 LFKNIDFNI
+393 LFKNIDFNV

-413 NTTQYLDAVRYQE
+413 NTTQYLDAARYQE
-426 TALTDAEKKEIE
+426 TALTDTEKKEIE
-438 TTTAADIEQLKT
+438 VATAADVEQLKT

-480 LKLNYAADKFTMNGK
+480 MKLNYAADKFTMNGK
-495 TYSFDEFMDVTQ
+495 TYTFDEFMDVTQ

-558 QQPAQAQ
+558 QQPAE

>member
-167 NPIDFAENDSTV
+167 NPIDFAENGGTV
-179 KTTPLTIEFTSDKTA
+179 KTTPLTIEFSSDKTA

-217 IKNIAGSV
+217 IKNISGSV
-225 TGTKVNNDQY
+225 AGTKVNNDQY

-242 SFAEITHTSK
+242 SFAEIAHTSK

-264 LTTNSNIKDK
+264 LTTKSDIKDK
-274 LFNLT
+274 LFNIS

-331 NDDMVEKAVRDVLEK
+331 NDDIVEKAVRDVLEK

-357 TNKSGA
+357 TNKSGV

-381 SEEKSPAELFNY
+381 SQEKSPAELFNY

-413 NTTQYLDAVRYQE
+413 NTTQYLDAARYQE
-426 TALTDAEKKEIE
+426 TALTDEEKKEIE
-438 TTTAADIEQLKT
+438 TATATDIEQLKT

-495 TYSFDEFMDVTQ
+495 TYTFDEFMDVTQ

-558 QQPAQAQ
+558 QQPAQ

>member
-1 MKKSLVAVGV
+1 MKKSLIAVGV

-44 LAQLAKNAQFGADIK
+44 LAQLAKNAQFGADVK

-84 SEVVEDQDKKVEEI
+84 SDADQEKKVEEV

-142 TKDKSLFDIH
+142 TKEKSIFDIH
-152 TSLAFDGAV
+152 TSLAFDGGV

-167 NPIDFAENDSTV
+167 NPIDFTENGDTV
-179 KTTPLTIEFTSDKTA
+179 KTTPLTVEFSSDKDA
-194 TNFTTSVKGDQ
+194 TNFTTKVKGDQ
-205 VVVTKDGEETFT
+205 VVVTKEGEETFT

-225 TGTKVNNDQY
+225 AGTKVNNDQY

-242 SFAEITHTSK
+242 SFAEIAHTSK

-264 LTTNSNIKDK
+264 LTTKSDIKDK
-274 LFNLT
+274 LFNIS

-305 ADTDAMLLL
+305 ADPDAMLLL

-326 KYHYG
+326 KNHF
-331 NDDMVEKAVRDVLEK
+331 DSSEIVEQAVRDVLEK

-363 SKLNFNLDLNA
+363 SKLAFNLDLNA

-381 SEEKSPAELFNY
+381 SQEKSPAELFNY
-393 LFKNIDFNI
+393 LFKNIDFNV

-413 NTTQYLDAVRYQE
+413 NTTQYLDAARYQE
-426 TALTDAEKKEIE
+426 TALTDEDKKEIE
-438 TTTAADIEQLKT
+438 ATTAADIEQLKT

-474 DGKALS
+474 DGNALS
-480 LKLNYAADKFTMNGK
+480 MKLNYAADKFTMNGK
-495 TYSFDEFMDVTQ
+495 TYTFDEFMEVTQ

-540 EMTEDPAIIE
+540 EITEDPAIIE

-558 QQPAQAQ
+558 QPAQAQ

>member
-44 LAQLAKNAQFGADIK
+44 LAQLAKNAQFGADVK

-84 SEVVEDQDKKVEEI
+84 SDADQEKKVEEV

-142 TKDKSLFDIH
+142 TKEKSIFDIH
-152 TSLAFDGAV
+152 TSLAFDGGV

-167 NPIDFAENDSTV
+167 NPIDFTENGDTV
-179 KTTPLTIEFTSDKTA
+179 KTTPLTVEFSSDKDA
-194 TNFTTSVKGDQ
+194 TNFTTKVKGDQ
-205 VVVTKDGEETFT
+205 VVVTKEGEETFT

-225 TGTKVNNDQY
+225 AGTKVNNDQY
-235 LFNEQLL
+235 LFNDQLL
-242 SFAEITHTSK
+242 SFAEIAHTSK

-264 LTTNSNIKDK
+264 LTTKSDIKDK
-274 LFNLT
+274 LFNIS

-291 LEFGAGKFGYSIDK
+291 FEFGAGKFGYSIDK
-305 ADTDAMLLL
+305 ADPDAMLLL

-326 KYHYG
+326 KNHF
-331 NDDMVEKAVRDVLEK
+331 DSSEMVEQAVRDVLEK

-363 SKLNFNLDLNA
+363 SKLAFNLDLNA

-381 SEEKSPAELFNY
+381 SQEKSPAELFNY
-393 LFKNIDFNI
+393 LFKNIDFNV

-413 NTTQYLDAVRYQE
+413 NTTQYLDAARYQE
-426 TALTDAEKKEIE
+426 TALTDEDKKEIE
-438 TTTAADIEQLKT
+438 ATTAADIEQLKT

-474 DGKALS
+474 DGNALNM
-480 LKLNYAADKFTMNGK
+480 KLNYAADKFTMNGK
-495 TYSFDEFMDVTQ
+495 TYTFDEFMEVTQ

-540 EMTEDPAIIE
+540 EITEDPAIIE

-558 QQPAQAQ
+558 QPAQAQ

>member
-44 LAQLAKNAQFGADIK
+44 LAQLAKNAQFGADVK

-84 SEVVEDQDKKVEEI
+84 SDADQEKKVEEV

-142 TKDKSLFDIH
+142 TKEKSIFDIH
-152 TSLAFDGAV
+152 TSLAFDGGV

-167 NPIDFAENDSTV
+167 NPIDFTENGDTV
-179 KTTPLTIEFTSDKTA
+179 KTTPLTVEFSSDKDA
-194 TNFTTSVKGDQ
+194 TNFTTKVKGDQ
-205 VVVTKDGEETFT
+205 VVVTKEGEETFT

-225 TGTKVNNDQY
+225 AGTKVNNDQY

-242 SFAEITHTSK
+242 SFAEIAHTSK

-264 LTTNSNIKDK
+264 LTTKSDIKDK
-274 LFNLT
+274 LFNIS

-305 ADTDAMLLL
+305 ADPDAMLLL

-326 KYHYG
+326 KNHF
-331 NDDMVEKAVRDVLEK
+331 DSSEIVEQAVRDVLEK

-363 SKLNFNLDLNA
+363 SKLDFNLDLNA

-381 SEEKSPAELFNY
+381 SQEKSPAELFNY
-393 LFKNIDFNI
+393 LFKNIDFNV

-413 NTTQYLDAVRYQE
+413 NTTQYLDAARYQE
-426 TALTDAEKKEIE
+426 TALTDEDKKEIE
-438 TTTAADIEQLKT
+438 ATTAADIEQLKT

-474 DGKALS
+474 DGNALNM
-480 LKLNYAADKFTMNGK
+480 KLNYAADKFTMNGK
-495 TYSFDEFMDVTQ
+495 TYTFDEFMEVTQ

-540 EMTEDPAIIE
+540 EITEDPAIIE

-558 QQPAQAQ
+558 QPAQAQ

>member
-167 NPIDFAENDSTV
+167 NPIDFAENGGTV
-179 KTTPLTIEFTSDKTA
+179 KTTPLTIEFSSDKTA

-225 TGTKVNNDQY
+225 AGTKVNNDQY

-242 SFAEITHTSK
+242 SFAEIAHTSK

-264 LTTNSNIKDK
+264 LTTKSDIKDK
-274 LFNLT
+274 LFNIS

-331 NDDMVEKAVRDVLEK
+331 NDDIVEKAVRDVLEK

-357 TNKSGA
+357 TNKSGV

-381 SEEKSPAELFNY
+381 SQEKSPAELFNY

-413 NTTQYLDAVRYQE
+413 NTTQYLDAARYQE
-426 TALTDAEKKEIE
+426 TALTDEEKKEIE
-438 TTTAADIEQLKT
+438 TATATDIEQLKT

-480 LKLNYAADKFTMNGK
+480 LKLNYDADKFTMNGK
-495 TYSFDEFMDVTQ
+495 TYTFDEFMDVTQ

-558 QQPAQAQ
+558 QQPAQ

>member
-44 LAQLAKNAQFGADIK
+44 LAQLAKNAQFGADVK

-72 NADFAVVISKDA
+72 NADFAVVISQDA
-84 SEVVEDQDKKVEEI
+84 SDADQEKKVEEVV
-98 IFTTDIDHGPFP
+98 FSTDIDHGPFP

-129 LVNNDT
+129 LVNNNT
-135 TKELFKL
+135 TKDLFKL
-142 TKDKSLFDIH
+142 TKEKSIFNVH
-152 TSLAFDGAV
+152 TSLAFDGSV
-161 SGEAKL
+161 SGDATL
-167 NPIDFAENDSTV
+167 NPIDFAENGGTV
-179 KTTPLTIEFTSDKTA
+179 KTTPLTVEFLSDKNA
-194 TNFTTSVKGDQ
+194 TNFSTKIKGDQ

-217 IKNIAGSV
+217 IKNISGSV
-225 TGTKVNNDQY
+225 VGTKVNNDQY

-242 SFAEITHTSK
+242 SFAEIAHTSK

-264 LTTNSNIKDK
+264 LTTKSDIKDK
-274 LFNLT
+274 LFNIS
-279 QTYYFKSLNVAG
+279 QTYYFKSLNVGG

-305 ADTDAMLLL
+305 ADPDAMLLL

-326 KYHYG
+326 KNHFD
-331 NDDMVEKAVRDVLEK
+331 NSEMVEQAVRDVLEK

-363 SKLNFNLDLNA
+363 SKLAFNLDLNA

-381 SEEKSPAELFNY
+381 NQEKSPAELFNY
-393 LFKNIDFNI
+393 LFKNIDFNV

-413 NTTQYLDAVRYQE
+413 NTTQYLDAARYQE

-438 TTTAADIEQLKT
+438 VATAADVEQLKT

-480 LKLNYAADKFTMNGK
+480 MKLNYAADKFTMNGK
-495 TYSFDEFMDVTQ
+495 TYTFDEFMDVTQ

-558 QQPAQAQ
+558 QQPAE

>member
-44 LAQLAKNAQFGADIK
+44 LAQLAKNAQFGADVK

-72 NADFAVVISKDA
+72 NADFAVVISQDA
-84 SEVVEDQDKKVEEI
+84 SDADQEKKVEEVV
-98 IFTTDIDHGPFP
+98 FSTDIDHGPFP
-110 LSDLAKFNLA
+110 LSDLTKFNLA

-129 LVNNDT
+129 LVNNNT
-135 TKELFKL
+135 TKDLFKL
-142 TKDKSLFDIH
+142 TKEKSLFNVH
-152 TSLAFDGAV
+152 TSLAFDGSV
-161 SGEAKL
+161 SGDATL
-167 NPIDFAENDSTV
+167 NPIDFAENGGTV
-179 KTTPLTIEFTSDKTA
+179 KTTPLTVEFSSDKNA
-194 TNFTTSVKGDQ
+194 TNFSTKIKGDQ

-217 IKNIAGSV
+217 IKNISGAIA
-225 TGTKVNNDQY
+225 GTKVNNDQY

-242 SFAEITHTSK
+242 SFSEIAHTSK
-252 DKASDFSLKDFS
+252 DKASDFSLKDVS
-264 LTTNSNIKDK
+264 LTTKSDIKDK
-274 LFNLT
+274 LFNIS

-305 ADTDAMLLL
+305 ADPDAMLLL

-326 KYHYG
+326 KNHFD
-331 NDDMVEKAVRDVLEK
+331 NSEMVEQAVRDVLEK

-363 SKLNFNLDLNA
+363 SKLTFNLDLNA

-381 SEEKSPAELFNY
+381 NQEKSPAELFNY

-413 NTTQYLDAVRYQE
+413 NTTQYLDAARYQE

-438 TTTAADIEQLKT
+438 VATAADVEQLKT

-474 DGKALS
+474 DGNALS
-480 LKLNYAADKFTMNGK
+480 MKLNYAADKFTMNGK
-495 TYSFDEFMDVTQ
+495 TYTFDEFMDVTQ

-530 SDYSEEGYQE
+530 SDYSEDGYQE

-558 QQPAQAQ
+558 QQPE

>member
-167 NPIDFAENDSTV
+167 NPIDFAENGGTV
-179 KTTPLTIEFTSDKTA
+179 KTTPLTIEFSSDKTA

-225 TGTKVNNDQY
+225 AGTKVNNDQY

-242 SFAEITHTSK
+242 SFAEIAHTSK

-264 LTTNSNIKDK
+264 LTTKSDIKDK
-274 LFNLT
+274 LFNIS

-331 NDDMVEKAVRDVLEK
+331 NDDIVEKAVRDVLEK

-357 TNKSGA
+357 TNKSGV

-381 SEEKSPAELFNY
+381 SQEKSPAELFNY

-413 NTTQYLDAVRYQE
+413 NTTQYLDAARYQE
-426 TALTDAEKKEIE
+426 TALTDEEKKEIE
-438 TTTAADIEQLKT
+438 TATATDIEQLKT

-480 LKLNYAADKFTMNGK
+480 LKLNYVADKFTMNGK
-495 TYSFDEFMDVTQ
+495 TYTFDEFMDVTQ

-558 QQPAQAQ
+558 QQPAQ

>member
-152 TSLAFDGAV
+152 TSLAFNGAV

-167 NPIDFAENDSTV
+167 NPIDFAENGGTV
-179 KTTPLTIEFTSDKTA
+179 KTTPLTIEFSSDKTA

-217 IKNIAGSV
+217 IKNISGSV
-225 TGTKVNNDQY
+225 AGTKVNNDQY

-242 SFAEITHTSK
+242 SFAEIAHTSK

-264 LTTNSNIKDK
+264 LTTKSDIKDK
-274 LFNLT
+274 LFNIS

-331 NDDMVEKAVRDVLEK
+331 NDDIVEKAVRDVLEK

-357 TNKSGA
+357 TNKSGV

-381 SEEKSPAELFNY
+381 SQEKSPAELFNY

-413 NTTQYLDAVRYQE
+413 NTTQYLDAARYQE
-426 TALTDAEKKEIE
+426 TALTDEEKKEIE
-438 TTTAADIEQLKT
+438 TATATDIEQLKT

-495 TYSFDEFMDVTQ
+495 TYTFDEFMDVTQ

-558 QQPAQAQ
+558 QQPAQ

>member
-142 TKDKSLFDIH
+142 TKDKSLFDMH

-167 NPIDFAENDSTV
+167 NPIDFAENGGTV
-179 KTTPLTIEFTSDKTA
+179 KTTPLTIEFSSDKTA
-194 TNFTTSVKGDQ
+194 TNFTTAVKGDQ

-225 TGTKVNNDQY
+225 AGTKVNNDQY

-242 SFAEITHTSK
+242 SFAEIAHTSK

-264 LTTNSNIKDK
+264 LTTKSDIKDK
-274 LFNLT
+274 LFNIS
-279 QTYYFKSLNVAG
+279 QTYYFKSLNVAR

-305 ADTDAMLLL
+305 ADPDAMLLL

-326 KYHYG
+326 KNHFD
-331 NDDMVEKAVRDVLEK
+331 NSEMVEQAVRDVLEK

-363 SKLNFNLDLNA
+363 SKLTFNLDLNA

-381 SEEKSPAELFNY
+381 SQEKSPAELFNY
-393 LFKNIDFNI
+393 LFKNIDFNV

-413 NTTQYLDAVRYQE
+413 NTTQYLDAARYQE

-438 TTTAADIEQLKT
+438 VATAADVEQLKT

-480 LKLNYAADKFTMNGK
+480 MKLNYAADKFTMNGK
-495 TYSFDEFMDVTQ
+495 TYTFDEFMDVTQ

-558 QQPAQAQ
+558 QQPAE

>member
-44 LAQLAKNAQFGADIK
+44 LAQLAKTAQFGADIK

-84 SEVVEDQDKKVEEI
+84 SEIVEDQDKKVEEI

-110 LSDLAKFNLA
+110 LSDLARFNLV

-167 NPIDFAENDSTV
+167 NPIDFAENGGTV
-179 KTTPLTIEFTSDKTA
+179 KTTPLTIEFSSDKTA
-194 TNFTTSVKGDQ
+194 TNFTTAVKGDQ

-225 TGTKVNNDQY
+225 AGTKVNNDQY

-252 DKASDFSLKDFS
+252 EKASDFSLKDFS
-264 LTTNSNIKDK
+264 LTTKSDIKDK
-274 LFNLT
+274 LFNIS

-305 ADTDAMLLL
+305 ADPDAMLLL

-326 KYHYG
+326 KNHFD
-331 NDDMVEKAVRDVLEK
+331 NSEMVEQAVRDVLEK

-363 SKLNFNLDLNA
+363 SKLTFNLDLNA
-374 FNVKVLE
+374 FNVKTLE
-381 SEEKSPAELFNY
+381 NQEKSPAELFNY

-413 NTTQYLDAVRYQE
+413 NTTQYLDAARYQE
-426 TALTDAEKKEIE
+426 TALTDEEKKEIE
-438 TTTAADIEQLKT
+438 AATATDIEQLKT

-480 LKLNYAADKFTMNGK
+480 MKLNYAADKFTMNGK
-495 TYSFDEFMDVTQ
+495 TYTFDEFMEVTQ

-550 EQEILIPE
+550 EQDILIPE
-558 QQPAQAQ
+558 QPVQAQ

>member
-44 LAQLAKNAQFGADIK
+44 LAQLAKTAQFGADIK

-84 SEVVEDQDKKVEEI
+84 SEIVEDQDKKVEEI

-110 LSDLAKFNLA
+110 LSDLARFNLV

-167 NPIDFAENDSTV
+167 NPIDFAENGGTV
-179 KTTPLTIEFTSDKTA
+179 KTTPLTIEFSSDKTA
-194 TNFTTSVKGDQ
+194 TNFTTAVKGDQ

-225 TGTKVNNDQY
+225 AGTKVNNDQY

-252 DKASDFSLKDFS
+252 EKASDFSLKDFS
-264 LTTNSNIKDK
+264 LTTKSDIKDK
-274 LFNLT
+274 LFNIS

-305 ADTDAMLLL
+305 ADPDAMLLL

-326 KYHYG
+326 KNHFD
-331 NDDMVEKAVRDVLEK
+331 NSEMVEQAVRDVLEK

-363 SKLNFNLDLNA
+363 SKLTFNLDLNA
-374 FNVKVLE
+374 FNVKTLE
-381 SEEKSPAELFNY
+381 NQEKSPAELFNY

-413 NTTQYLDAVRYQE
+413 NTTQYLDAARYQE
-426 TALTDAEKKEIE
+426 TALTDEEKKEIE
-438 TTTAADIEQLKT
+438 AATATDIEQLKT

-464 DALPLMLLAQ
+464 DALPLMLLTQ

-480 LKLNYAADKFTMNGK
+480 MKLNYAADKFTMNGK
-495 TYSFDEFMDVTQ
+495 TYTFDEFMEVTQ

-550 EQEILIPE
+550 EQDILIPE
-558 QQPAQAQ
+558 QPVQAQ